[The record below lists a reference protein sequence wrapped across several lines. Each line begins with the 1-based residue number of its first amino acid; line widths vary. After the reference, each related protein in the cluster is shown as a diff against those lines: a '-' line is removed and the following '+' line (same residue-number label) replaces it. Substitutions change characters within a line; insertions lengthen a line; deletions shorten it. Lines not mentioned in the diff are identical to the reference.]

1 MDKLNDALKRTGI
14 ACKTV
19 NDDGKEMIEQLKD
32 KFQSATHKGR
42 PLNSHDQL
50 HKSHD
55 QWSLVAI
62 YHAFVF
68 CDVPGS

>member
-1 MDKLNDALKRTGI
+1 MDKLTDALKRTGI

-55 QWSLVAI
+55 Q
-62 YHAFVF
+62 
-68 CDVPGS
+68 